1 MRQEWAESMSAPP
14 IITEFSV
21 GALVPLFFAM
31 STALLFWNLIVP
43 KQLRGLQVAFETG
56 EKRYEV
62 HKVTKSFQDAKDL
75 LASKYMRFGV
85 SSYLFALTGTLLL
98 FFEHLMIRFDIYSG
112 YHAQTLALALLMI
125 IWPAVVSSGASLGAQ
140 VIKPM
145 GNSKA
150 TLQDSSIWRTYS
162 YLLLTILWFAIVAAI
177 VIVLDIKNVSSSR
190 IFSIA
195 AFTAFAP
202 AVLAYGRI
210 LGSSWQALHQS
221 SKKIA
226 AGESSPFHN
235 HIPSTRQIAIASI
248 VKWNLIA
255 MPFVAFNT
263 VVSLIV
269 LAYDPNLLV
278 HSDKVLSLPEYS
290 IQSTIMEEGG
300 LLGFGLIEL
309 FSNIPQAGIRV
320 PMVTSILLFLLL
332 NVALIGF
339 LFVYEVARIL
349 FLDIQDVSGRGGIKL
364 ADSRLLRAEISV
376 QAKVLNFCFTG
387 FAGQSMLLLSLAM
400 ITFWDSSFLPQGEA
414 CGTWENSVC
423 GVLTKDGLEELT
435 WMLAAGGQVSF
446 LFVWF
451 GSLNKGS
458 KLEDINFD
466 ASMSENREMLTQLED
481 KIYLKQKPLSQLI
494 ADDQWD
500 RLFKQLDIILTGHGE
515 ELEGLDLVRRISAKM
530 TVYSSL
536 GRWDEAEEEAI
547 SLLAL
552 RGGVEAQIARKM
564 LTAASLAQRDLAEA
578 KPRLAFLPDDDIE
591 SARLQWC
598 ASILSPKSRKLAPEF
613 HTILAVDPL
622 TKRNMDLIKR
632 VSTGTSVSAL
642 KPRDNPAGRMQF
654 LGDIARLRL
663 EGQYERAINLLEKF
677 IADNKIVN
685 WPHGNLVRALISH
698 DEARIHTAADQTE
711 KLFNT
716 NSRHPHI
723 RSFIRHLALIN
734 NTKYS
739 LPEETGMEW
748 CIDSNLDWVN
758 AWAKMH
764 NVTPAPELINNKLK
778 KHAWQ
783 ANAWI
788 AHDVGN
794 GLQIAIAKKS
804 SGWKTLKGEEAKL
817 PVCLYTHLTG
827 IVVTLGGLP
836 VDLGLPGNLDLS
848 AIKAQGL
855 IDL

>member
-1 MRQEWAESMSAPP
+1 MSAPP
-14 IITEFSV
+14 IITDFSV
-21 GALVPLFFAM
+21 EALVPLFFAM
-31 STALLFWNLIVP
+31 STALLFWNRIVP
-43 KQLRGLQVAFETG
+43 RQLRGLQVAFETG

-62 HKVTKSFQDAKDL
+62 HKVTQSFQDAKDL

-125 IWPAVVSSGASLGAQ
+125 TWPAVVSSGASLGAQ

-145 GNSKA
+145 GNSRA

-162 YLLLTILWFAIVAAI
+162 YLLLTILWFGIVAAI
-177 VIVLDIKNVSSSR
+177 ALLLDIKDVSSNR
-190 IFSIA
+190 IFSVA
-195 AFTAFAP
+195 AFAAFAP

-226 AGESSPFHN
+226 SGESSPFHN

-248 VKWNLIA
+248 VKWNLVA
-255 MPFVAFNT
+255 MPFVAINT
-263 VVSLIV
+263 VISLLL
-269 LAYDPNLLV
+269 LAYDPTLFV
-278 HSDKVLSLPEYS
+278 HSDQVVELPEYRV
-290 IQSTIMEEGG
+290 QSTIMEEGG
-300 LLGFGLIEL
+300 ILGFGLIEL

-320 PMVTSILLFLLL
+320 PMVTSVLLFLLL

-423 GVLTKDGLEELT
+423 GILTKDGLEELT

-446 LFVWF
+446 LFVWA
-451 GSLNKGS
+451 GSINRGS

-466 ASMSENREMLTQLED
+466 ASMSENREVLTQLED

-494 ADDQWD
+494 ADDEWNK
-500 RLFKQLDIILTGHGE
+500 LFKQLDVILAGHGE
-515 ELEGLDLVRRISAKM
+515 DLEGLDLVRRISAKM
-530 TVYSSL
+530 TVYCSL

-552 RGGVEAQIARKM
+552 RGGREAQIARIT
-564 LTAASLAQRDLAEA
+564 LTAASLAQRDMDEA
-578 KPRLAFLPDDDIE
+578 KPRLAFLPENDIE
-591 SARLQWC
+591 GARMQWF
-598 ASILSPKSRKLAPEF
+598 ASILSPKSRKLAPEL
-613 HTILAVDPL
+613 HALLSVDPL

-632 VSTGTSVSAL
+632 MSTGESVSKL
-642 KPRDNPAGRMQF
+642 KPRNNPAGRMQF

-663 EGQYERAINLLEKF
+663 EGQFERAINLLEQF
-677 IADNKIVN
+677 IADNKIEK

-698 DEARIHTAADQTE
+698 DEGRIHTAADSTE

-723 RSFIRHLALIN
+723 RTFIRHLATIDH
-734 NTKYS
+734 TDYS

-748 CIDSNLDWVN
+748 CIDSGLDWVS
-758 AWAKMH
+758 AWTKMH
-764 NVTPAPELINNKLK
+764 NVAPAPELKNKNLK

-788 AHDVGN
+788 AHDVGD
-794 GLQIAIAKKS
+794 GLQTALAKKAK
-804 SGWKTLKGEEAKL
+804 GWKTLKDGDTYL

-827 IVVTLGGLP
+827 VVVTMGGMP
-836 VDLGLPGNLDLS
+836 VDLGLPGNLDLQT
-848 AIKAQGL
+848 IKAKGL

>member
-1 MRQEWAESMSAPP
+1 MSAPP
-14 IITEFSV
+14 IITDFSV
-21 GALVPLFFAM
+21 ESLVPLFFAM
-31 STALLFWNLIVP
+31 SAALLFWNRIVP
-43 KQLRGLQVAFETG
+43 RQLRGLQVAFETG

-125 IWPAVVSSGASLGAQ
+125 TWPAVVSSGASLGAQ

-145 GNSKA
+145 GNSRA

-162 YLLLTILWFAIVAAI
+162 YLLLTILWFGIVTVVALI
-177 VIVLDIKNVSSSR
+177 MDIKDIPSSR
-190 IFSIA
+190 IFSVA
-195 AFTAFAP
+195 AFAAFAP

-235 HIPSTRQIAIASI
+235 HIPSTKQIAIASI

-255 MPFVAFNT
+255 MPFVAINT
-263 VVSLIV
+263 VISLLV
-269 LAYDPNLLV
+269 LAYDPTLFV
-278 HSDKVLSLPEYS
+278 HSDQVLELPEYR
-290 IQSTIMEEGG
+290 IQSTMMEEGG

-320 PMVTSILLFLLL
+320 PMVTSVLLFLLL

-423 GVLTKDGLEELT
+423 GILTKDGLEELT

-446 LFVWF
+446 LFVWA
-451 GSLNKGS
+451 GSINRGS

-494 ADDQWD
+494 ADDEWNK
-500 RLFKQLDIILTGHGE
+500 LFKQLDVILAGHGE
-515 ELEGLDLVRRISAKM
+515 DLEGLDLVRRISAKM
-530 TVYSSL
+530 TVYCSL

-552 RGGVEAQIARKM
+552 RGGREAQIARM
-564 LTAASLAQRDLAEA
+564 TLTAASLAQRDMDEA
-578 KPRLAFLPDDDIE
+578 KPRLAFLPEDDIE
-591 SARLQWC
+591 GARLQWF
-598 ASILSPKSRKLAPEF
+598 ASILNPKSRKLAPEL
-613 HTILAVDPL
+613 HALLAVDPL

-632 VSTGTSVSAL
+632 MSTGASVSNL

-663 EGQYERAINLLEKF
+663 EGQFERAINLLEQF
-677 IADNKIVN
+677 IVDNKIEK

-698 DEARIHTAADQTE
+698 DEGRIHTAADSTE
-711 KLFNT
+711 KLFDT

-723 RSFIRHLALIN
+723 RTFIRYLATIDH
-734 NTKYS
+734 TDYS

-748 CIDSNLDWVN
+748 CIDSGLDWVN
-758 AWAKMH
+758 AWTKMH
-764 NVTPAPELINNKLK
+764 NVAPAPELKNKNLK

-788 AHDVGN
+788 AHDVGD
-794 GLQIAIAKKS
+794 GLQTALAKKAK
-804 SGWKTLKGEEAKL
+804 GWKTLKDGDTYL

-827 IVVTLGGLP
+827 IVVTMGGMP
-836 VDLGLPGNLDLS
+836 VDLGLPGNLDLQT
-848 AIKAQGL
+848 IKAKGL

>member
-1 MRQEWAESMSAPP
+1 MSAPP

-21 GALVPLFFAM
+21 EALVPLFFAI
-31 STALLFWNLIVP
+31 STALLFWNRIVP
-43 KQLRGLQVAFETG
+43 RQLRGLQVAFETG

-62 HKVTKSFQDAKDL
+62 HKVTTSFQDAKDL
-75 LASKYMRFGV
+75 LTSKYMRFGV

-98 FFEHLMIRFDIYSG
+98 FFEYLMIRFDIYSG

-125 IWPAVVSSGASLGAQ
+125 TWPAVVSSGASLGAQ
-140 VIKPM
+140 VIKPL
-145 GNSKA
+145 GNTRA

-162 YLLLTILWFAIVAAI
+162 YLLLAIIWFGLVAIVALA
-177 VIVLDIKNVSSSR
+177 LDINNVPKSR

-202 AVLAYGRI
+202 AILAYGRI

-226 AGESSPFHN
+226 AGEASPFHN
-235 HIPSTRQIAIASI
+235 HIPSTKQIAVASI

-255 MPFVAFNT
+255 MPFVAINT
-263 VVSLIV
+263 VVSLIA
-269 LAYDPNLLV
+269 LLYDPTLFI
-278 HSDKVLSLPEYS
+278 HSERVIELPEYS

-309 FSNIPQAGIRV
+309 FAYIPQAGIRV
-320 PMVTSILLFLLL
+320 PMVTGMLLFLLL
-332 NVALIGF
+332 NVALIGV
-339 LFVYEVARIL
+339 LFIYEVARIL

-400 ITFWDSSFLPQGEA
+400 ITFWDSSFLPQGET
-414 CGTWENSVC
+414 CGSWENSVC
-423 GVLTKDGLEELT
+423 SILTKDGLEELT

-446 LFVWF
+446 LFVWA
-451 GSLNKGS
+451 GSINRGS

-481 KIYLKQKPLSQLI
+481 KIYLKQKPISQLI
-494 ADDQWD
+494 ADDEWD
-500 RLFKQLDIILTGHGE
+500 RLFKQLDIILEGHGE
-515 ELEGLDLVRRISAKM
+515 ELEGLGLVRRISAKM
-530 TVYSSL
+530 TVYCSL
-536 GRWDEAEEEAI
+536 GRWDEAEEGAV

-552 RGGVEAQIARKM
+552 RGGREAQIARLV

-578 KPRLAFLPDDDIE
+578 KPRLAFLSDDDIE
-591 SARLQWC
+591 GARLQWF
-598 ASILSPKSRKLAPEF
+598 ASIISPKSRKLSPEF
-613 HTILAVDPL
+613 HAMLAVDPL

-632 VSTGTSVSAL
+632 LSTGTSVSKL
-642 KPRDNPAGRMQF
+642 KPHNNPAGRMQF

-663 EGQYERAINLLEKF
+663 EGQYERAINLLEEF
-677 IADNKIVN
+677 IEENKIKE
-685 WPHGNLVRALISH
+685 WPHGNLVRALINY
-698 DEARIHTAADQTE
+698 DEGRINTAADMTE
-711 KLFNT
+711 KLFDT

-723 RSFIRHLALIN
+723 RTFIHHLATIGH
-734 NTKYS
+734 TEYS
-739 LPEETGMEW
+739 LNEETGMEW
-748 CIDSNLDWVN
+748 CTDSGLDWVGS
-758 AWAKMH
+758 WGKMH
-764 NVTPAPELINNKLK
+764 NVAPAPELRNKKLK
-778 KHAWQ
+778 KHAWK

-794 GLQIAIAKKS
+794 GLQSALAKKAM
-804 SGWKTLKGEEAKL
+804 GWKTLSMDDSAI
-817 PVCLYTHLTG
+817 PICLYTHLTG
-827 IVVTLGGLP
+827 IVVTLGGMP
-836 VDLGLPGNLDLS
+836 VDLGLPGYLDLKR
-848 AIKAQGL
+848 IKENGL

>member
-1 MRQEWAESMSAPP
+1 MSAPP
-14 IITEFSV
+14 IITDFSV
-21 GALVPLFFAM
+21 EALVPLLFAM
-31 STALLFWNLIVP
+31 SAALLFWNRIVP
-43 KQLRGLQVAFETG
+43 RQLRGLQVAFETG

-62 HKVTKSFQDAKDL
+62 HRVTTSFQDAKDL

-98 FFEHLMIRFDIYSG
+98 FFEYLMIRFDIYSG

-125 IWPAVVSSGASLGAQ
+125 TWPAVVSSGASLGAQ
-140 VIKPM
+140 VIKPL
-145 GNSKA
+145 GNSRA

-162 YLLLTILWFAIVAAI
+162 YLLLTILWFGIVAVVALL
-177 VIVLDIKNVSSSR
+177 LDINNISSNR

-195 AFTAFAP
+195 AFAAFAP

-226 AGESSPFHN
+226 SGEPSPFHN

-255 MPFVAFNT
+255 MPFVAINT
-263 VVSLIV
+263 VISLLV
-269 LAYDPNLLV
+269 LAYDPTLFV
-278 HSDKVLSLPEYS
+278 HSDKVLELPEYRV
-290 IQSTIMEEGG
+290 QSTIMEEGG
-300 LLGFGLIEL
+300 MLGFGLIEL

-320 PMVTSILLFLLL
+320 PMVTSVLLFLLL

-423 GVLTKDGLEELT
+423 GILTKDGLEELT

-446 LFVWF
+446 LFVWA
-451 GSLNKGS
+451 GSINRGS

-481 KIYLKQKPLSQLI
+481 KIYLKQTPLSQLI
-494 ADDQWD
+494 ADDEWD
-500 RLFKQLDIILTGHGE
+500 KLFKQLDVILAGHGE
-515 ELEGLDLVRRISAKM
+515 DLEGLDLVRRISAKM
-530 TVYSSL
+530 TVFCSL

-552 RGGVEAQIARKM
+552 RGGREAQIARTM
-564 LTAASLAQRDLAEA
+564 LTAASLAQRDLDEA
-578 KPRLAFLPDDDIE
+578 KPRLAFLPEDDIE
-591 SARLQWC
+591 GARLQWF
-598 ASILSPKSRKLAPEF
+598 ASVLSPKSRKLAPEL
-613 HTILAVDPL
+613 HSLLAVDPL

-632 VSTGTSVSAL
+632 MSTGESVSKL

-654 LGDIARLRL
+654 LGDIARLRM
-663 EGQYERAINLLEKF
+663 EGQFERAINLLEQF
-677 IADNKIVN
+677 IADNNIKK

-698 DEARIHTAADQTE
+698 DEGRIHTAADSTE
-711 KLFNT
+711 KLFDANT
-716 NSRHPHI
+716 RHPHI
-723 RSFIRHLALIN
+723 RTFVRYLATIGH
-734 NTKYS
+734 TDYS

-748 CIDSNLDWVN
+748 CIDSGLDWVS
-758 AWAKMH
+758 AWTKMH
-764 NVTPAPELINNKLK
+764 NVAPAPELKNKNLK

-788 AHDVGN
+788 AHDVGD
-794 GLQIAIAKKS
+794 GLQIALAKKS
-804 SGWKTLKGEEAKL
+804 KGWKTLKDGDSYL

-827 IVVTLGGLP
+827 IVVTMGGMP
-836 VDLGLPGNLDLS
+836 VDLGLPGNLDLQ
-848 AIKAQGL
+848 AIKANGL

>member
-1 MRQEWAESMSAPP
+1 MSAPP
-14 IITEFSV
+14 IITDFSV
-21 GALVPLFFAM
+21 ESLVPLFFAM
-31 STALLFWNLIVP
+31 STALLFWNRIVP
-43 KQLRGLQVAFETG
+43 RQLRGLQVAFETG

-125 IWPAVVSSGASLGAQ
+125 TWPAVVSSGASLGAQ

-145 GNSKA
+145 GNSRA

-162 YLLLTILWFAIVAAI
+162 YLLLTILWFGIVAIVAL
-177 VIVLDIKNVSSSR
+177 VMDIKEIQSSR
-190 IFSIA
+190 IFSVT
-195 AFTAFAP
+195 AFAAFAP

-255 MPFVAFNT
+255 MPFVAINT
-263 VVSLIV
+263 VISLLILV
-269 LAYDPNLLV
+269 YDPSLLV
-278 HSDKVLSLPEYS
+278 HSDKVIALPEYR
-290 IQSTIMEEGG
+290 IQSTMMEEGG

-320 PMVTSILLFLLL
+320 PMVTSVLLFLLL

-400 ITFWDSSFLPQGEA
+400 ITFWDSSFLPQGET
-414 CGTWENSVC
+414 CGSWENSVC
-423 GVLTKDGLEELT
+423 GILTKDGLEELT

-446 LFVWF
+446 LFVWL
-451 GSLNKGS
+451 GSINRGS
-458 KLEDINFD
+458 KLEEINFD

-494 ADDQWD
+494 ADDEWN
-500 RLFKQLDIILTGHGE
+500 RLFKQLDVILAGHGE
-515 ELEGLDLVRRISAKM
+515 DLEGLDLVRRISAKM
-530 TVYSSL
+530 TVYCSL
-536 GRWDEAEEEAI
+536 GRWDEAEDEAI

-552 RGGVEAQIARKM
+552 RGGREAQIARLT
-564 LTAASLAQRDLAEA
+564 LTAASLAQRDMDEV
-578 KPRLAFLPDDDIE
+578 KPRLAFLPEDDIE
-591 SARLQWC
+591 SARLQWF
-598 ASILSPKSRKLAPEF
+598 ASILSPKSRKLAPEL
-613 HTILAVDPL
+613 HAILAVDPL

-632 VSTGTSVSAL
+632 MSTGDSVSKL

-663 EGQYERAINLLEKF
+663 EGQFERAINLLEQF
-677 IADNKIVN
+677 IEDNKIEK
-685 WPHGNLVRALISH
+685 WPQGNLVRALISH
-698 DEARIHTAADQTE
+698 DEGRIHTAADLTE
-711 KLFNT
+711 KLFDT

-723 RSFIRHLALIN
+723 RTFLQYLATIGR
-734 NTKYS
+734 TEYS
-739 LPEETGMEW
+739 LSEETGMEW
-748 CIDSNLDWVN
+748 CIDSGLDWIN
-758 AWAKMH
+758 TWTKMH
-764 NVTPAPELINNKLK
+764 NVAPAPELKNKNLK

-788 AHDVGN
+788 AHDVGD
-794 GLQIAIAKKS
+794 GLQTALAKKAK
-804 SGWKTLKGEEAKL
+804 GWKTLKDDNSYL

-827 IVVTLGGLP
+827 IVVTMGGMP
-836 VDLGLPGNLDLS
+836 VDLGLPGNLDLQ
-848 AIKAQGL
+848 AIKANGL